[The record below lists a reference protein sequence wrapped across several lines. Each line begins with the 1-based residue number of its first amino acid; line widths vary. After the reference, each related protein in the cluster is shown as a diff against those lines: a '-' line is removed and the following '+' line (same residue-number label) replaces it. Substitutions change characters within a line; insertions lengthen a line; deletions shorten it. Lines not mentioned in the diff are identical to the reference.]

1 MKTPGKPPQESLSAT
16 SKAHDAEARA
26 WVLYFASSEST
37 PEREQAFAAWL
48 EASAGHRLAFERAR
62 RLWDGIADVDGVED
76 ILADRDN
83 IRALNSRPPMT
94 RRLLL
99 GGGLAAGLACAAG
112 IGLLALQPAPPEAI
126 LLTTARGEI
135 RTFTLSDGSEITL
148 GGASRVRGEFTA
160 RGRALQ
166 LAEGNAYF
174 DIARDESRPLTVDTG
189 GVLVRVLGT
198 RFDIKKRAGQVSVS
212 VDSGH
217 VRVMAG
223 AAADARDLRAGD
235 RIVSTAALRLGPVGP
250 FDAEKELSWRTGRL
264 SFVDAPLR
272 DIVADM
278 NQYSDRP
285 VRLAPG
291 APADLRLTL
300 SFSIQQIGQVL
311 AGLDTAYPIEVR
323 ENDTEIVISKGL

>member
-1 MKTPGKPPQESLSAT
+1 MKKPVTPVPPVKSESA
-16 SKAHDAEARA
+16 KALDAQARA
-26 WVLYFASSEST
+26 WVMYFASGESA
-37 PEREQAFAAWL
+37 PEKERAFAEWL
-48 EASAGHRLAFERAR
+48 ATSPGHGAAFERAR
-62 RLWDGIADVDGVED
+62 QLWDAIADVDDVEN
-76 ILADRDN
+76 ILTDQNN
-83 IRALNSRPPMT
+83 IKTLQPRRTMS

-99 GGGLAAGLACAAG
+99 GGGLAAGLACAVG
-112 IGLLALQPAPPEAI
+112 IGLMSFQPAPPEDI
-126 LLTTARGEI
+126 LLATTRGEI
-135 RTFTLSDGSEITL
+135 RTFILSDGSKLTL

-160 RGRALQ
+160 RTRDLQ
-166 LAEGNAYF
+166 LVDGNAYF

-189 GVLVRVLGT
+189 SVQVRVLGT
-198 RFDIKKRAGQVSVS
+198 RFDIKKRTGQVSVS

-217 VRVMAG
+217 VRVMAN
-223 AAADARDLRAGD
+223 AAARDLHAGD
-235 RIVSTAALRLGPVGP
+235 RIISTAALRLGPVEP
-250 FDAEKELSWRTGRL
+250 FDAEKELSWRSGRL

-311 AGLDTAYPIEVR
+311 AGLDTAYPIDVR
-323 ENDTEIVISKGL
+323 EDDTEIVISEGL

>member
-1 MKTPGKPPQESLSAT
+1 MKIPAQSPPGKPFVSDTAR
-16 SKAHDAEARA
+16 DAEARA
-26 WVLYFASSEST
+26 WVLHFASGEGS
-37 PEREQAFAAWL
+37 PERERAFAAWL
-48 EASAGHRLAFERAR
+48 AESEAHRLAFERAR
-62 RLWDGIADVDGVED
+62 RLWDGLADVDGVED
-76 ILADRDN
+76 ILTARDN
-83 IRALNSRPPMT
+83 VSAFAPRPPLT

-112 IGLLALQPAPPEAI
+112 VGLTFLQPAPPEAI
-126 LLTTARGEI
+126 LLATARGEI
-135 RTFTLSDGSEITL
+135 RTFTLSDGSELTL

-160 RGRALQ
+160 RTRALQ
-166 LAEGNAYF
+166 LVDGNAYF
-174 DIARDESRPLTVDTG
+174 DIARDENRPLTVDAG
-189 GVLVRVLGT
+189 GVQIGVLGT

-223 AAADARDLRAGD
+223 AAVDARDLHAGD
-235 RIVSTAALRLGPVGP
+235 RIVSTAALRLGPVEP
-250 FDAEKELSWRTGRL
+250 FDADRELSWRTGRL

-285 VRLAPG
+285 VRLSPG
-291 APADLRLTL
+291 APGDLRLTL
-300 SFSIQQIGQVL
+300 SFSVQQIGQVL
-311 AGLDTAYPIEVR
+311 AGLDTAYPINVR